1 VDFDEL
7 LDESRF
13 ASIEK
18 IKTIGSTYMAVSG
31 LDPVQKTAT
40 NVRKTSKY
48 NLYFCF
54 KTFFL
59 RNLLTDANVFA
70 GKRRRIFAPNSPDRF
85 CVGDERSSGRSESPF
100 V

>member
-1 VDFDEL
+1 VDFNEL

-40 NVRKTSKY
+40 NVVRKTSKY

-54 KTFFL
+54 KTF
-59 RNLLTDANVFA
+59 VV
-70 GKRRRIFAPNSPDRF
+70 KSPD
-85 CVGDERSSGRSESPF
+85 
-100 V
+100 

>member
-1 VDFDEL
+1 METKKNDLTVSICKLVDFDEL

-54 KTFFL
+54 KTFFCE
-59 RNLLTDANVFA
+59 
-70 GKRRRIFAPNSPDRF
+70 IS
-85 CVGDERSSGRSESPF
+85 
-100 V
+100 